1 MNDEGRAF
9 PALGMLYEIL
19 AIPFNFFFGFLVG
32 LLAPVAAIAA
42 MVAGVRFLTGKMPF
56 LSLSQDEERRHVS
69 LDLVPQEEVSTRFA
83 AEKQKVLD
91 ELTILQ
97 DEIKSLI
104 EEAKAQQ
111 AEEAEA

>member
-1 MNDEGRAF
+1 MTRVGRFRRWACF
-9 PALGMLYEIL
+9 TKSCHPLQ
-19 AIPFNFFFGFLVG
+19 FFFGFLVG

-83 AEKQKVLD
+83 PRKKGAR
-91 ELTILQ
+91 
-97 DEIKSLI
+97 
-104 EEAKAQQ
+104 
-111 AEEAEA
+111 